1 MSTYAVFERNT
12 NRNLGEGKT
21 AQEAYDKAC
30 DTLAT
35 AGVTNDRVYARMVEY
50 VRGDQESHEVVL
62 YPQCEDAH
70 PMGQSG

>member
-1 MSTYAVFERNT
+1 MSTYAVFERGT
-12 NRNLGEGKT
+12 DRNLGEGKT

-35 AGVTNDRVYARMVEY
+35 AGVTNDRVYARMVQY
-50 VRGDQESHEVVL
+50 VRGDKESWEICL
-62 YPQCEDAH
+62 FPNADEH

>member
-30 DTLAT
+30 DTLST
-35 AGVTNDRVYARMVEY
+35 AGVSNDRVYARMVEY

-62 YPQCEDAH
+62 YPQWNGSH
-70 PMGQSG
+70 ITGMS

>member
-30 DTLAT
+30 ETLAA

-62 YPQCEDAH
+62 YPQWNGSH
-70 PMGQSG
+70 ITGMS

>member
-21 AQEAYDKAC
+21 TQEAYDKAC

-35 AGVTNDRVYARMVEY
+35 AGVTNDRVYATMVHWF
-50 VRGDQESHEVVL
+50 RGDRESWEVCL
-62 YPQCEDAH
+62 FPNADEH